1 MLVKRFNARTCSQA
15 LAQVRENL
23 GESAAIL
30 ETRRHEGGVEVVA
43 AAERPA
49 AERPNTTAARNASA
63 PLSSVGEQMSW
74 LVEALEHRGFS
85 LILAE
90 RIAAAAQAN
99 LDPESHQDE
108 AVVFDYAR
116 NLLTLWIGSDSGASR
131 HETPTRILVGP
142 PGVGKTCTTAKLA
155 AREVLTGGKKVVL
168 ATMDNRRLGGAEQIE
183 SYARVLDVPFHVIR
197 RREDLLSARDDAG
210 ESGRLFVDSPGI
222 SRGEDQAM
230 AQLGELIE
238 GVGREEIELLLA
250 ADHDVESLSE
260 SLQRFR
266 RLGVGSV
273 GATRTDEAIRR
284 GCLVTALARGRLPL
298 CHVGN
303 GPEIPDDIETA
314 DTRRLVAWALPL
326 PEERA

>member
-15 LAQVRENL
+15 LARVREEF

-30 ETRRHEGGVEVVA
+30 ETRRHDGGVEVVA
-43 AAERPA
+43 AAERPGPASSNARATWSGA
-49 AERPNTTAARNASA
+49 APVSA
-63 PLSSVGEQMSW
+63 VGEQLAW
-74 LVEALEHRGFS
+74 LVGALEHRGFS

-99 LDPESHQDE
+99 LDPETHRNE
-108 AVVFDYAR
+108 AAVFDYAR
-116 NLLTLWIGSDSGASR
+116 SLLALWIGSEAGGSGGESS
-131 HETPTRILVGP
+131 TRILVGP

-155 AREVLTGGKKVVL
+155 AREVLAGGRKVVL

-183 SYARVLDVPFHVIR
+183 SYARVLDVPFRVIR
-197 RREDLLSARDDAG
+197 RREDLLSARDEAG
-210 ESGRLFVDSPGI
+210 EGGRLFIDSPGI

-230 AQLGELIE
+230 AQLGGLLE
-238 GVGREEIELLLA
+238 GVRRDEIELLLA

-266 RLGVGSV
+266 GLGVGAV

-298 CHVGN
+298 RHVGN

-314 DTRRLVAWALPL
+314 DARRLVAWALPL